1 MDSYSDDLEHLIE
14 VAKDTVEELVAF
26 GDGEFSLEIWKKDK
40 DGLWGNSGKPIWR
53 KEVTAHNKIRES
65 KEKTKGKVNRKNL
78 TDYIVDYEGGEI
90 SEEDMLDLFQ
100 YLVDSGMAW
109 TLQGHYG
116 RTAASL
122 IEAGLIHESTNK
134 GDKML
139 TEKKKLPIM
148 IQRLKKWK
156 KWKGISKEDIMKYG
170 TRDEVKLLEED
181 DPFEI
186 PLGDEQDQ
194 SLPEEEISLED
205 EQEAGSK
212 PSEDYASEY
221 GLGEFLIPEDLI
233 QRIYY
238 FIDDTAKESEERE
251 ELLNELAEILGEKNE
266 KELGG
271 E

>member
-1 MDSYSDDLEHLIE
+1 M
-14 VAKDTVEELVAF
+14 
-26 GDGEFSLEIWKKDK
+26 
-40 DGLWGNSGKPIWR
+40 
-53 KEVTAHNKIRES
+53 
-65 KEKTKGKVNRKNL
+65 GKVNQKNL
-78 TDYIVDYEGGEI
+78 TDYIMDYEGGEI

-156 KWKGISKEDIMKYG
+156 KWKGISKEDILKYG
-170 TRDEVKLLEED
+170 TREEIELLREYYDGFDHIPGKDPDEGYE
-181 DPFEI
+181 FTEI
-186 PLGDEQDQ
+186 PVGDEQDQ